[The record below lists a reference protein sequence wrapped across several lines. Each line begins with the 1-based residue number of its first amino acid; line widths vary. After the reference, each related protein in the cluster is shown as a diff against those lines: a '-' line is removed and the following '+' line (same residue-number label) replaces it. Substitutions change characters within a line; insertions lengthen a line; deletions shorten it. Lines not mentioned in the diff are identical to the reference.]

1 MLTRT
6 EACRVAGTLS
16 TLDRRIASGVV
27 RTKRE
32 PRGRRHRIH
41 VVMDEEP
48 PNTSD
53 TPQSE
58 LAAAQERIPGPEERV
73 SFLQEQ
79 LEWERQRCAELFD
92 SLNDGQNSIE
102 RDRRGPWH
110 GPWRGFWWLK
120 GCEACTGEMETV
132 AVGPDITR

>member
-1 MLTRT
+1 M
-6 EACRVAGTLS
+6 AGTLSTLS

-120 GCEACTGEMETV
+120 GVRHVREMETV

>member
-1 MLTRT
+1 M
-6 EACRVAGTLS
+6 AGTLS

-58 LAAAQERIPGPEERV
+58 LAAAQERIPGPEEQV

-102 RDRRGPWH
+102 RDRRGPW
-110 GPWRGFWWLK
+110 RGVLVVK
-120 GCEACTGEMETV
+120 RGEACTGDGNGSRRSGHHKV
-132 AVGPDITR
+132 N